1 MLTMIQIQLS
11 SNIPIYEQIV
21 EQFKWQIA
29 DGRLPPNAPLP
40 SIRALAKELQVSV
53 ITTKRAY
60 AELEQIGLIETI
72 PGKGSFVVNSP
83 NVVQEQASKQ
93 IEFHLEQAVQLSKQL
108 KRSKDELYQLLDLF
122 WEDDL

>member
-1 MLTMIQIQLS
+1 MIQIQLS